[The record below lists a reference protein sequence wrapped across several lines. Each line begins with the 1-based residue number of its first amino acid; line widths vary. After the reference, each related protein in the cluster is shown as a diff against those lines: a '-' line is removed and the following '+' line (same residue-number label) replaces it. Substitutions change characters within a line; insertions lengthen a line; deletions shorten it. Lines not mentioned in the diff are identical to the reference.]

1 MGLNNLG
8 NLKCI
13 LGAMSHKGSLRK
25 IIVLVQTN
33 ARKITTKMKVLIA
46 IDDSS
51 CSSAAVDAVASH
63 NWPAGTELRVIT
75 VLEPVHY
82 AYALSGSYMASL
94 IDAEREMD
102 AHCRKL
108 VDAKV
113 AQLEKSVD
121 QGQVKGLVIKGSV
134 VDSILSVA
142 KEWDADLIV
151 LGSHGRKGFDR
162 FLLGSAA
169 EKVANYAPCSVE
181 IVRQKQPV
189 PDSKDSKLEETQRRV
204 VVAGQQ
210 QQE

>member
-1 MGLNNLG
+1 
-8 NLKCI
+8 
-13 LGAMSHKGSLRK
+13 
-25 IIVLVQTN
+25 
-33 ARKITTKMKVLIA
+33 
-46 IDDSS
+46 
-51 CSSAAVDAVASH
+51 
-63 NWPAGTELRVIT
+63 
-75 VLEPVHY
+75 
-82 AYALSGSYMASL
+82 
-94 IDAEREMD
+94 MD

-162 FLLGSAA
+162 FLLGSVA

-189 PDSKDSKLEETQRRV
+189 PDNKDSKLEETQRRV
-204 VVAGQQ
+204 VAAGQQ